1 MFFFTPIIQEDKDLK
16 LTFLRMENY
25 FYILCDR
32 KLEQFHFFGV
42 DEKSDIVNM
51 EYMLCK
57 LNEILNHQPKNV
69 TKQWL
74 EENNFIKNIQSKVE
88 ETFQNFKNE
97 KFKLKLQEEQKEEE
111 RNAKIFQLEMQLIQ
125 KDMQYREEVRELE
138 EKYSK

>member
-1 MFFFTPIIQEDKDLK
+1 MK
-16 LTFLRMENY
+16 
-25 FYILCDR
+25 
-32 KLEQFHFFGV
+32 
-42 DEKSDIVNM
+42 
-51 EYMLCK
+51 
-57 LNEILNHQPKNV
+57 
-69 TKQWL
+69 
-74 EENNFIKNIQSKVE
+74 IQSKVE